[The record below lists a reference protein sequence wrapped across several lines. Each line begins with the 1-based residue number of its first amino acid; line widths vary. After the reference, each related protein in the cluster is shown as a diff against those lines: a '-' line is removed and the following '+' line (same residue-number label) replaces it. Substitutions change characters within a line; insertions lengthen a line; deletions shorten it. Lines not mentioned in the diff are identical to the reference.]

1 MAREEYVIT
10 CTAGQHYSFWFVRL
24 QLRNEEFSN
33 IFLMSSKGVRISLN
47 KQRALHIESK
57 LAFSTL
63 KVLFYSLSLR
73 RVSTKL
79 WGVMNSILFDY
90 QSQPTRPRK
99 SENSLIEFYLLNW
112 SIFDAPNR
120 VNLERNR
127 QKKSLHYESKLM
139 NFFSIKL
146 CNVERKSP
154 SCKDQMWCDCQ
165 CLLKSRFNQ
174 WLESRTELLWPMINS
189 F

>member
-1 MAREEYVIT
+1 MSEKISDKGIFWISFDFNCCFRCISTVYRKSFGMEREKYVIT

-127 QKKSLHYESKLM
+127 QKKKA
-139 NFFSIKL
+139 SIT
-146 CNVERKSP
+146 NP
-154 SCKDQMWCDCQ
+154 
-165 CLLKSRFNQ
+165 N
-174 WLESRTELLWPMINS
+174 
-189 F
+189 